1 MPQTPLSELVTLL
14 VNGADVL
21 PTLVERKRPNG
32 NGLADRYHLYVLPE
46 GAGGGAGGKTG
57 TRTATVVAREIVTKR
72 EVTQKVRF

>member
-1 MPQTPLSELVTLL
+1 MPQTPLAEFVKLRVG
-14 VNGADVL
+14 GADVP

-46 GAGGGAGGKTG
+46 VADGKTG

-72 EVTQKVRF
+72 EVTQTVRF